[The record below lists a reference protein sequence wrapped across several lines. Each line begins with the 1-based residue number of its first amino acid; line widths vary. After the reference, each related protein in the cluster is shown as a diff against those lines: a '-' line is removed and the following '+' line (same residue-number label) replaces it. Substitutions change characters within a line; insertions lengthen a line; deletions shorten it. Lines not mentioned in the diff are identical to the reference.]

1 MWVALLTGAA
11 LQAAVWAKTPDI
23 VACEAT
29 RRAAVGICRHGS
41 CQPCMCRYGTSNSR
55 QQAHL
60 HISSGA
66 CHPGNRTTLHM
77 PRLLPSLQSQRA
89 DMSGSDVAVASFAV
103 LYLRAR
109 SWGLPAALV
118 MMVAIGAAR

>member
-1 MWVALLTGAA
+1 MG
-11 LQAAVWAKTPDI
+11 I
-23 VACEAT
+23 
-29 RRAAVGICRHGS
+29 RRYGS
-41 CQPCMCRYGTSNSR
+41 CQRYSRSSSKDVDTAVAVPASKPTRTS
-55 QQAHL
+55 AVEHV
-60 HISSGA
+60 
-66 CHPGNRTTLHM
+66 TLATLRM